1 LIATDSST
9 QPRLSDQ
16 LLFGAVVAALIGA
29 AVVIANYGLDHFLPG
44 LVVDFG
50 ASLAAFLLALTWERD
65 QELQRLESGATEVE
79 ARNETEVRRR
89 LTSLRAELEVNRD
102 SLTELHLDL
111 EPKAGRAF
119 TFLHPE
125 LLEGAWTA
133 NAPQL
138 SELMADH
145 ELVGDL
151 AITYGRIE
159 ELRWRLRFRSELQTM
174 DLDPMTAS
182 LVDELRDEVADI
194 LKRVDAQI
202 EQPWVQPLGLLHQRT
217 LPSSLSV
224 SGPLQ
229 TRPTRGGG
237 ADAEG

>member
-1 LIATDSST
+1 M
-9 QPRLSDQ
+9 
-16 LLFGAVVAALIGA
+16 AALIGA
-29 AVVIANYGLDHFLPG
+29 AVVIASYGLDHFLPG

-65 QELQRLESGATEVE
+65 QELQRLERGTAEVE

-89 LTSLRAELEVNRD
+89 LTSVHAELEVNQE
-102 SLTELHLDL
+102 SLSELQVDL
-111 EPKAGRAF
+111 EPKPDRTF
-119 TFLHPE
+119 TYLHPE
-125 LLEGAWTA
+125 LIEGAWTA

-151 AITYGRIE
+151 AIAYGRLE
-159 ELRWRLRFRSELQTM
+159 ELRWRLRFRSELGTLE
-174 DLDPMTAS
+174 LDAMTAP
-182 LVDELRDEVADI
+182 LVDELRVEVEDL

-229 TRPTRGGG
+229 TRPSRG
-237 ADAEG
+237 EGSDGEG